1 MELRRIDEGLWRW
14 TTPHPDWRPAEQDSV
29 DDWEREVGS
38 VLVNAADA
46 TVMIDPLVP
55 DDGWEALDA
64 HVARWGLPVV
74 VLTTIRWHER
84 SRDAVVDR
92 WSGRAVGPGD
102 DLPAGVELRP
112 VEAAGESMVWLPAHR
127 TLVPGD
133 RLLGDADGGLRACP
147 DSWLESLPAPL
158 DHAGLVLA
166 LRPLLDLPVRR
177 VLVSHGSPVLEDGRA
192 AIARALSD
200 G

>member
-1 MELRRIDEGLWRW
+1 MELQRIDEGLWRW
-14 TTPHPDWRPAEQDSV
+14 TTPHPDWRPAEPDSV
-29 DDWEREVGS
+29 DDWGREVGS

-46 TVMIDPLVP
+46 TVLIDPLVP
-55 DDGWEALDA
+55 DDGWETLDA
-64 HVARWGLPVV
+64 HVARWGFPVV
-74 VLTTIRWHER
+74 VLTTIPWHER
-84 SRDAVVDR
+84 SRDAAVDR
-92 WSGRAVGPGD
+92 WSARTAGPGD

-133 RLLGDADGGLRACP
+133 RLLGDADGGLRTCP
-147 DSWLESLPAPL
+147 ESWLRSLPTPL

-166 LRPLLDLPVRR
+166 LRPLLELPVRR

-192 AIARALSD
+192 AIARALRD